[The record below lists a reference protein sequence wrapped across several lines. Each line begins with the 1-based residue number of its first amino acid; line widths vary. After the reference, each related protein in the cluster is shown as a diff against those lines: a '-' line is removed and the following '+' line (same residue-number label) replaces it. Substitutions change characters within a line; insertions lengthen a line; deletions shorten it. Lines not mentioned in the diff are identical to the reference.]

1 MISDFEFEISNSE
14 ISHLL
19 AAAAP
24 RRSHAAG

>member
-24 RRSHAAG
+24 RPWHGGG